1 MVKMKN
7 LWSLL
12 VIMMAAVSL
21 SLTSCGGGDDD
32 APGGNNGGGNSGG
45 GSTEQV
51 FTGMATNV
59 TSSTATISC
68 NFTSKANASTLQ
80 LGVMYSTERS
90 VVDNRQGV
98 LSLSS
103 NISGNTY
110 TVELSNLNS
119 NTIYYY
125 RAIMMSGG
133 NTYYGSVNSFTTSQG
148 SLVSTGS
155 ATDITYNSA
164 TISSSFRN
172 TTITSYDELGV
183 QYSESK
189 ETLENGSGKFK
200 RTKEVTGGNI
210 FTITLTNLTEQTTY
224 YYRAY
229 VITYNNTTYL
239 GETKSFTTPK
249 NTVDYNGHAWVDLG
263 LPSGTKWATM
273 NVGASKPE
281 DYGDYYA
288 WGETTT
294 KTSYTLDNY
303 KWNGLTTDE
312 LIARGVVNKVTA
324 SSYLLTASYDVA
336 TIKWG
341 SVWRMPTHSEITE
354 LEKYTKITASTQN
367 GVDGFLLTSIN
378 NNNSIFLPAT
388 GHMNENGLQNGRSSG
403 SDPWYRTTCWS
414 SELNQY
420 YDEKSIALWIDN
432 GSSYGMKNIN
442 YTGANRY
449 YGSPIRPVTSY

>member
-1 MVKMKN
+1 MKKF
-7 LWSLL
+7 LY
-12 VIMMAAVSL
+12 MAFL
-21 SLTSCGGGDDD
+21 SLAVCACGGGDDE
-32 APGGNNGGGNSGG
+32 AGGNGGGNSGG
-45 GSTEQV
+45 NTGNGNEQV
-51 FTGMATNV
+51 FTGVATNV
-59 TSSTATISC
+59 TATTATISG
-68 NFTSKANASTLQ
+68 NFTSASNASNIQ
-80 LGVMYSTERS
+80 LGVLFSTERS
-90 VVDNRQGV
+90 AVDNMQGT
-98 LSLSS
+98 LGLANS
-103 NISGNTY
+103 ISGNSY
-110 TVELSNLNS
+110 SVELNNLLS

-125 RAIMMSGG
+125 RAYMQSGG
-133 NTYYGSVNSFTTSQG
+133 KTYYGSVNSFTTSQG

-200 RTKEVTGGNI
+200 RTKEVTEGNI

-273 NVGASKPE
+273 NIGASKPE
-281 DYGDYYA
+281 DFGDYYA

-294 KTSYTLDNY
+294 KTSYTPDNY
-303 KWNGLTTDE
+303 KWKGLTTDE

-324 SSYLLTASYDVA
+324 SNYLLTASYDVA

-341 SVWRMPTHSEITE
+341 SVWRMPTHSEIYE
-354 LEKYTKITASTQN
+354 LEQYTKITATTQN
-367 GVDGFLLTSIN
+367 GVDGFLLTSTIN
-378 NNNSIFLPAT
+378 KNSIFLPAT
-388 GHMNENGLQNGRSSG
+388 GYMNENGLQNGRSSG

-432 GSSYGMKNIN
+432 GSSYGMKNIG

-449 YGSPIRPVTSY
+449 CGSPIRPVTSY